1 MRALGLSADALRHQ
15 LQQWLDLSL
24 NGQVPPSLLLLS
36 RTLYLPDTLEPQ
48 AKIAATIS
56 ALPDSAIAATS
67 AQIGEREGKIRNVV
81 RLEQIKEEQRKIDE
95 EEAEKKKESHEAAK
109 VKLKLPPIEEIREL
123 LHQVQFFLKDINL
136 FRKSCSITDS
146 NLFLDTHRKRVF

>member
-1 MRALGLSADALRHQ
+1 M
-15 LQQWLDLSL
+15 
-24 NGQVPPSLLLLS
+24 
-36 RTLYLPDTLEPQ
+36 YLPDTLEPQ

-95 EEAEKKKESHEAAK
+95 EEAEKKKEKKESQEAAK
-109 VKLKLPPIEEIREL
+109 IKLKLPPIDEIREL
-123 LHQVQFFLKDINL
+123 LHQVLQFHEKVFI
-136 FRKSCSITDS
+136 SIK
-146 NLFLDTHRKRVF
+146 F